1 MTKQFFFPGDL
12 MLARGVDQVLPNPLR
27 NASLRESCC
36 THANDYVRLA
46 MKKCAIQRKPT
57 WTAKELLGDL
67 LPALRS
73 REPIDLSV
81 VNLETSVTTNDEFWP
96 RKGVCYRAS
105 KENCLDVLATLRVDV
120 LTLANNHTLDF
131 GIKGLIDTLDAIDS
145 ASRVGAGRN
154 DLQAFEPKIVAD
166 TAVFGL
172 CLENSGVPVSW
183 QARRNAAGLALIL
196 DEHDLNR
203 VAREIERTDV
213 PIKIVSLHAGGNWGY
228 SIEPET
234 RMVCRRLIDAGAHF
248 VHGHSSH
255 HARSAELYKR
265 RLILFG
271 CGELLNDYEG
281 IGDHAGFPSK
291 TYNADLR
298 YAYFPTLND
307 TGEFTEMKIDV
318 FTQANCFR
326 LERATIDATQRAFR
340 SLVADYRRGGLAMS
354 MKAPNTLLVKP
365 L

>member
-1 MTKQFFFPGDL
+1 MTKQFFFAGDL

-172 CLENSGVPVSW
+172 CLEN
-183 QARRNAAGLALIL
+183 
-196 DEHDLNR
+196 
-203 VAREIERTDV
+203 
-213 PIKIVSLHAGGNWGY
+213 
-228 SIEPET
+228 
-234 RMVCRRLIDAGAHF
+234 
-248 VHGHSSH
+248 
-255 HARSAELYKR
+255 
-265 RLILFG
+265 
-271 CGELLNDYEG
+271 
-281 IGDHAGFPSK
+281 
-291 TYNADLR
+291 
-298 YAYFPTLND
+298 
-307 TGEFTEMKIDV
+307 
-318 FTQANCFR
+318 
-326 LERATIDATQRAFR
+326 
-340 SLVADYRRGGLAMS
+340 
-354 MKAPNTLLVKP
+354 
-365 L
+365 